1 MFLPGWMRRGSLPS
15 LRSPAVNGPLQ
26 PSYQLLA
33 LCQLWGTQTRPEKA
47 RQGTTALWQS
57 LLVSQE
63 TLQDP
68 NRVLLWEKRLL
79 GPGQNGGSQGHGG
92 PLNMEWALLRRFALS
107 ADSPSNPCALSSCS
121 GSQKVKVAPTAL
133 GSDRIVTALGKQPR
147 LPHHLL
153 IRQSPGLDVSP
164 IPFPW
169 NSVPLMLRGRL
180 SLISPR
186 EPRLRGSRHPPLVT
200 QSISRVT
207 WGFCLHEGHT
217 RTGSKC

>member
-1 MFLPGWMRRGSLPS
+1 MSLPGWMRRGSLPS

-33 LCQLWGTQTRPEKA
+33 LCQLWRTQTHPKKA

-68 NRVLLWEKRLL
+68 NRVLLWEKKLL
-79 GPGQNGGSQGHGG
+79 GPGQNGVRAMDGL
-92 PLNMEWALLRRFALS
+92 LNMEWALLRQFALS

-133 GSDRIVTALGKQPR
+133 GSDRIVTALGEQPT

-169 NSVPLMLRGRL
+169 NSVPLMLRGCL
-180 SLISPR
+180 SLMSPR

-200 QSISRVT
+200 
-207 WGFCLHEGHT
+207 
-217 RTGSKC
+217 